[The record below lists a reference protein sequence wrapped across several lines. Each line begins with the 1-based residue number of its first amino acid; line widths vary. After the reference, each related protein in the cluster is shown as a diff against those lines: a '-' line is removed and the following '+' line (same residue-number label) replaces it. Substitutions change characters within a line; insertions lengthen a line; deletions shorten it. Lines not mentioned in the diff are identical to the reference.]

1 VFFLSIEELR
11 NKKIVVGKR
20 ETERAIKKNIAK
32 KVFLARDVDEEVQKE
47 LIGILEEREIPWEY
61 VPLAKDLGLA
71 CGIEIEASCAA
82 IVED

>member
-1 VFFLSIEELR
+1 M
-11 NKKIVVGKR
+11 
-20 ETERAIKKNIAK
+20 
-32 KVFLARDVDEEVQKE
+32 ARDVDEEVQKE

>member
-1 VFFLSIEELR
+1 M
-11 NKKIVVGKR
+11 
-20 ETERAIKKNIAK
+20 
-32 KVFLARDVDEEVQKE
+32 ARDVDEEVQKE
-47 LIGILEEREIPWEY
+47 LIGILKEREIPWEY